1 MDTRRIILRLVAGG
15 YLVYLGYQ
23 LLSGYLKGAEVGNP
37 AVSIAGGVLFLIVG
51 AWCVLSV
58 LVPMIKNGGFP
69 QQAADTDTEAVIDED
84 ADAVSEGETEDASR
98 VVTEPAEIIE
108 EADEE

>member
-58 LVPMIKNGGFP
+58 VVPMIKNGGFP
-69 QQAADTDTEAVIDED
+69 QQEADTDTEDM
-84 ADAVSEGETEDASR
+84 S
-98 VVTEPAEIIE
+98 
-108 EADEE
+108 DEEMSDIDDSAADKE